1 MANRDLTNDEIE
13 DAKRL
18 RKLWS
23 EKKEE
28 LHLSQVKAARELGYS
43 SQSAV
48 SQYINGKVP
57 INFQTAAK
65 FAKLLKTDIQHIAPR
80 FGKLVTNPIPSSLDG
95 YVAPT
100 LGVLGGAQSGATL
113 NWFAFHE
120 DFCASLGVDP
130 AHLKLVRLEDET
142 FKEYPA
148 GTVFLVDDSYQKSPA
163 DGIYLLQQ
171 GDQLVARRLT
181 IGTEVV
187 ISSGKSKQHL
197 SSDAFG
203 LLRIAGKVLCV
214 FSPVKT

>member
-1 MANRDLTNDEIE
+1 MANRDLTTDEIE

-28 LHLSQVKAARELGYS
+28 LHLSQVKAAKELGYS

-65 FAKLLKTDIQHIAPR
+65 FAKLLKTDIQLIAPR

-95 YVAPT
+95 YIAPT
-100 LGVLGGAQSGATL
+100 TGVLGGAQSDATL
-113 NWFAFHE
+113 NWFAFHS
-120 DFCASLGVDP
+120 DFCASLGVKP
-130 AHLKLVRLEDET
+130 ENLKLVRLEDES
-142 FKEYPA
+142 FKEFPA
-148 GTVFLVDDSYQKSPA
+148 GTVFLVDDSYQKSPS

-171 GDQLVARRLT
+171 GDKIVARRLT
-181 IGTEVV
+181 LGTEVV

-197 SSDAFG
+197 SADAFG

-214 FSPVKT
+214 FSPVTK